1 LDATEDLVKK
11 EKGVICLSHAV
22 NLGAGCAT
30 QTGYKY
36 AKKHGYNYVIQMD
49 ADYQHLPNEINSL
62 LSEIKKNQV
71 DMVIGSRFLKNG
83 KTPYYKI
90 SLIRRI
96 GMRLFAKLAS
106 FIMHQKIT
114 DSTSCFR
121 ALNKKTIN
129 FLADI
134 DYPDDFQDADVLI
147 FLKLAGFKIKEIPVK
162 MQPRIKGKSMMTK
175 LKILYYIYKMSL
187 SIIINLL
194 RTHSIK
200 EKKC

>member
-1 LDATEDLVKK
+1 
-11 EKGVICLSHAV
+11 
-22 NLGAGCAT
+22 
-30 QTGYKY
+30 
-36 AKKHGYNYVIQMD
+36 
-49 ADYQHLPNEINSL
+49 
-62 LSEIKKNQV
+62 
-71 DMVIGSRFLKNG
+71 MVIGSRFLKNG

-90 SLIRRI
+90 SFIRRI
-96 GMRLFAKLAS
+96 GMILFAKLAS